1 MGDESVGDRVRALR
15 KALDITQ
22 SELSS
27 RAGFPDGNPV
37 YVSKVETGINALG
50 SLKARVS
57 LARGFGLTPGQFDLY
72 LGGGASLSETV
83 ALARGAATAESR
95 DPEPEFERPRVSDDE
110 DAFGAALLWSLD
122 REKHTIHDLDAVRV
136 ALRGTAQMRDPDAD
150 LVAAA
155 RTWLDAAARLRR
167 AGKPVTIETLLLEVT
182 LGSKLAAVSPS
193 AKALQADTDAEWQSH
208 RDARQAKDK

>member
-15 KALDITQ
+15 KALDLTQ

-37 YVSKVETGINALG
+37 YVSKVETGTNALG
-50 SLKARVS
+50 SLKARTA
-57 LARGFGLTPGQFDLY
+57 LARGFGLTAGQFDMY
-72 LGGGASLSETV
+72 LGGGATLSETV
-83 ALARGAATAESR
+83 AHARSAAPIDQHEPPRES
-95 DPEPEFERPRVSDDE
+95 ERPHVAEDE

-122 REKHTIHDLDAVRV
+122 RERHAIQDLDAVRV

-167 AGKPVTIETLLLEVT
+167 AGKAVTIETLLLEVT

-193 AKALQADTDAEWQSH
+193 AKALQADTEAEWQ
-208 RDARQAKDK
+208 ARKDERQGKDK